1 MYTRAFLFPS
11 LVFLGLLTT
20 SVVAHADFLGAR
32 AGVVSWDQS
41 WEGNIG
47 TAILG
52 NNVSVEDEQNKG
64 FYLSFEQPLPFIP
77 NMKVQATQML
87 GSGKVSS
94 DFNYEGSGAN
104 TGDALEISLDSQD
117 AILYGEI
124 LDNWVSLD
132 LGLALRRYD
141 AEFLIANGS
150 IKDDAS
156 VVLPMVYGAARF
168 DLPLS
173 GFYGKLELLNTRYD
187 GSGIEDYQFGLGY
200 ESKWRLGAELGIRQS
215 RFELD
220 DVDDFS
226 TDLKVDGAY
235 LALTLHI

>member
-1 MYTRAFLFPS
+1 MYKRTFLFPA

-20 SVVAHADFLGAR
+20 SLVAHADFLGAR

-41 WEGNIG
+41 WGG
-47 TAILG
+47 DLSTAKLG
-52 NNVSVEDEQNKG
+52 SNVNVEDEQNMG

-77 NMKVQATQML
+77 NMKVQATSMSS
-87 GSGKVSS
+87 SGKVNS
-94 DFNYEGSGAN
+94 DFNYDGSSAN
-104 TGDALEISLDSQD
+104 TGDAVDINLDSQD

-132 LGLALRRYD
+132 LGVALRRYD

-156 VVLPMVYGAARF
+156 VVLPMFYGAARF

-173 GFYGKLELLNTRYD
+173 GFYGKLELLNTSYD

-200 ESKWRLGAELGIRQS
+200 ESKWRLGAELGVRQS
-215 RFELD
+215 KFELD

-226 TDLKVDGAY
+226 TDLKVDGVY